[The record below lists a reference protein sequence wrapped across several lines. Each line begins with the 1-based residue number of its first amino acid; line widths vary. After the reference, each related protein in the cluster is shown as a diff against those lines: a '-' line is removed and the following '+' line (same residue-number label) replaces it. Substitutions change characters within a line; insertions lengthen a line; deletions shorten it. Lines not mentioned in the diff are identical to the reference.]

1 MVIFAIFGGI
11 NSLWGPVIGAAIL
24 TVVPEVLRFIQEW
37 RMIFYGML
45 IVLLMTFRPE
55 GLIAKHTLQDI
66 SNLVRKTKRDEN
78 P

>member
-1 MVIFAIFGGI
+1 
-11 NSLWGPVIGAAIL
+11 
-24 TVVPEVLRFIQEW
+24 
-37 RMIFYGML
+37 
-45 IVLLMTFRPE
+45 MTFRPE